1 MTINKR
7 IILNLK
13 KKNNNNNYYYYNKTC
28 DQFLSKDIH
37 DLPYVCDFA
46 VNKKKINNYTYIIQG
61 KKPFMIRGDFID
73 LFVECTVYSTER

>member
-1 MTINKR
+1 MTINKG

-46 VNKKKINNYTYIIQG
+46 VNKKNQQLHMYHST
-61 KKPFMIRGDFID
+61 KKLFMIRGDLID